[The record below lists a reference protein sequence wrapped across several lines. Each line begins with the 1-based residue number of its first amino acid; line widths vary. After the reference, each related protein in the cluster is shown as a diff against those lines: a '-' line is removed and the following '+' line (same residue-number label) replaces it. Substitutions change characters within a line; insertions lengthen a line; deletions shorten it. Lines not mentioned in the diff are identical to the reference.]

1 MEIGI
6 IDYELS
12 NLGGISSAVKKL
24 GFKPRL
30 IKKPDEIES
39 VEKLILPGVGSFKI
53 AVSNLKR
60 LNLFD
65 KIKFEVQVKKKPLLG
80 ICLGMQLLA
89 KIGFEGGESHG
100 LNLIPGKVE
109 LMSFAKKKKLTLPHV
124 GWNKIEFAIN
134 CSLFDGIS
142 NKEFFYFIHSFMFI
156 PDNQNHVIGT
166 TTYGEKFASVLKKD
180 NIYGIQPH
188 PEKSQLYGLK
198 LLQNFLEKNVS

>member
-109 LMSFAKKKKLTLPHV
+109 LMSFAKKKNLHYLM
-124 GWNKIEFAIN
+124 
-134 CSLFDGIS
+134 LDGI
-142 NKEFFYFIHSFMFI
+142 K
-156 PDNQNHVIGT
+156 
-166 TTYGEKFASVLKKD
+166 
-180 NIYGIQPH
+180 
-188 PEKSQLYGLK
+188 
-198 LLQNFLEKNVS
+198 

>member
-1 MEIGI
+1 
-6 IDYELS
+6 
-12 NLGGISSAVKKL
+12 
-24 GFKPRL
+24 
-30 IKKPDEIES
+30 
-39 VEKLILPGVGSFKI
+39 
-53 AVSNLKR
+53 
-60 LNLFD
+60 
-65 KIKFEVQVKKKPLLG
+65 
-80 ICLGMQLLA
+80 MQ
-89 KIGFEGGESHG
+89 
-100 LNLIPGKVE
+100 
-109 LMSFAKKKKLTLPHV
+109 KKKKLTLPHV

-166 TTYGEKFASVLKKD
+166 TMYGEKFASVLKKD